1 VEDLPRLVQR
11 KGEAASE
18 YGAFASKGS
27 VSRKAQTPGKG
38 DEDPVP
44 ASSGAQPAAKFNS
57 SPAPS
62 QGTID
67 AR

>member
-1 VEDLPRLVQR
+1 MEDLPRLVQR

-18 YGAFASKGS
+18 YGAFAPKAS

-57 SPAPS
+57 SSAPS

>member
-11 KGEAASE
+11 NGEAASE
-18 YGAFASKGS
+18 YGASPPERHSQPESTDAWERRRGS
-27 VSRKAQTPGKG
+27 GA
-38 DEDPVP
+38 
-44 ASSGAQPAAKFNS
+44 ASSGAQPAAKFNC

>member
-1 VEDLPRLVQR
+1 
-11 KGEAASE
+11 
-18 YGAFASKGS
+18 
-27 VSRKAQTPGKG
+27 
-38 DEDPVP
+38 VP
-44 ASSGAQPAAKFNS
+44 ASSGAQPAATFNS